1 LAFWKAVW
9 VPDLNPFVRFRT
21 AVLPTKKE
29 EQVMDDTSREEQ
41 LVEEYI
47 QDGDLEAAVKLLY
60 GLIVK
65 LARQKQFSKAEALR
79 EKLLETDPMAL
90 SEIIKTAEIIEEEK
104 IVSMD
109 KTHKELWAKFYDTL
123 TTEEASILYYAMK
136 QSEYEPNQVVFEQGT
151 LHSRLYFIDHGELK
165 LVCRERNRETF
176 LGKIGPGN
184 ILGEDLFFS
193 NSVCTLSLISTSTA
207 KVHYL
212 EKSCLSDWEKQHP
225 ALVAKLHDLA
235 KTANQAQRFIKNYQ
249 FDRRHQKR
257 YRVSGKC
264 QIQIVNS
271 SGEPIGRPFYGELSD
286 VSVGGLAFLARIT
299 KKETARML
307 LGRRLRIIF
316 DLPVESLKEALELEA
331 TIVAVRD
338 YAFEDCSIHLKFRHP
353 LSEELLDRL
362 EQSSTP

>member
-1 LAFWKAVW
+1 M
-9 VPDLNPFVRFRT
+9 N
-21 AVLPTKKE
+21 
-29 EQVMDDTSREEQ
+29 DTSREEQ

-109 KTHKELWAKFYDTL
+109 KTHRELWAKFYDTL

-136 QSEYEPNQVVFEQGT
+136 QSAYEPNQVVFQQGT
-151 LHSRLYFIDHGELK
+151 LHSRLYFVDHGDLK
-165 LVCRERNRETF
+165 LICRERDRETF

-184 ILGEDLFFS
+184 IIGEDLFFS
-193 NSVCTLSLISTSTA
+193 NSVCTLSLVTISTA

-212 EKSCLSDWEKQHP
+212 EKTCLSEWEKQHP
-225 ALVAKLHDLA
+225 GLVAKLQEFA
-235 KTANQAQRFIKNYQ
+235 KKLNQAQTFLKNYQ
-249 FDRRHQKR
+249 FDRRHQQR

-271 SGEPIGRPFYGELSD
+271 SGEPVGRPFYGGLSD

-338 YAFEDCSIHLKFRHP
+338 YAFEDCSIHVKFRRP
-353 LSEELLDRL
+353 LSQELLDRL
-362 EQSSTP
+362 E